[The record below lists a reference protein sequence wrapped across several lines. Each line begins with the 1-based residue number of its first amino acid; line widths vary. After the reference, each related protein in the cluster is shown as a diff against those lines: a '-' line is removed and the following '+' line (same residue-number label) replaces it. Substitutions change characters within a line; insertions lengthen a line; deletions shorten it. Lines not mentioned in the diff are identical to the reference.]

1 MKKEKRNFIRSTGRM
16 PGVLPGAAICAV
28 LLLLTGCGNDNV
40 AETPGSDGRVALQ
53 ASGGI
58 QTRAT
63 DAAWQTGD
71 AIGIYMLEAGT
82 TTLSESADNRKYATA
97 GGDGKF
103 SAGAAG
109 QTIYFPVDGSTVDFT
124 AYYPYRG
131 TLSDG
136 VFALDVSS
144 QTDLP
149 AIDLMSAKVEST
161 PEAPLDKNHPAVA
174 FTFRHLLTKLELN
187 ISAGNGISADDLQ
200 GLKVEITNQR
210 TAGSYDPQYGAFG
223 VDSEPV
229 NTVTMNTA
237 ADGTL
242 AQAILLPTTPTDG
255 INPVITGREL
265 VFTLKATGEVFRYPL
280 PDDKGFLAGDKN
292 IYNITIN
299 RTSLTVTAEVQNWNP
314 GNGSGEQGSAE

>member
-16 PGVLPGAAICAV
+16 PGVLPSAAICAA
-28 LLLLTGCGNDNV
+28 LLLLTGCGNNNGV
-40 AETPGSDGRVALQ
+40 ETPGSDGRVALQ
-53 ASGGI
+53 VNGGI
-58 QTRAT
+58 ETRAT
-63 DAAWQTGD
+63 DTAWEKGD
-71 AIGIYMLEAGT
+71 AIGSYMLKAGT
-82 TTLSESADNRKYATA
+82 TTLSEGAENRYYFTVDGSSTFAAT
-97 GGDGKF
+97 
-103 SAGAAG
+103 AG
-109 QTIYFPVDGSTVDFT
+109 QTIYFPVDGSTVDFR
-124 AYYPYRG
+124 AYHPYRG

-210 TAGSYDPQYGAFG
+210 TAGSYAPHNELLG
-223 VDSEPV
+223 VASEPV
-229 NTVTMNTA
+229 KTITMNTA

-255 INPVITGREL
+255 INPVIAGREL
-265 VFTLKATGEVFRYPL
+265 VFTLKETGEVFRYPL

-314 GNGSGEQGSAE
+314 GNGSGDNGSAE